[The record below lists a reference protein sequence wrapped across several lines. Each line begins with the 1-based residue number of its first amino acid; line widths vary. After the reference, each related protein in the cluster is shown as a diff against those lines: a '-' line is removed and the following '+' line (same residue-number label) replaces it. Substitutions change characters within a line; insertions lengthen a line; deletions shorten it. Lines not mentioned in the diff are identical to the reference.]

1 MRQQEARQKRLFED
15 NNFVEVPPLQKEVAQ
30 QATHELMLWII
41 ALVKAMDAGAGDE
54 QNKR

>member
-15 NNFVEVPPLQKEVAQ
+15 NNFVHVPPLQKEAAQ